1 MSLQYSHWT
10 AKFVLKFLQIKT
22 KSEMCW
28 ITNLHCVLPKP
39 HITNTIAS
47 RYENNMKRE
56 IQNIAS
62 KIIYINVIS
71 ILCQTD

>member
-10 AKFVLKFLQIKT
+10 VKLVLKFLQIKT

-28 ITNLHCVLPKP
+28 VTNLHCVLSKP
-39 HITNTIAS
+39 HITNAIV
-47 RYENNMKRE
+47 RKYENNMKRE
-56 IQNIAS
+56 IPNIAS